1 MHESE
6 TLEYLDGR
14 ITVDPDLCNG
24 RPTIG
29 SLRVTVETVLSFLN
43 AGESADEILRQYPSL
58 ETADIDACVRFAG
71 NSVLVNRRPPTHA
84 LRVG

>member
-1 MHESE
+1 VHESE

-24 RPTIG
+24 RPTIR

-43 AGESADEILRQYPSL
+43 AGESAEEILRQYPSL

-71 NSVLVNRRPPTHA
+71 SRSSAHRRLSTHA